1 MKKIF
6 NILLCLL
13 FVFMYADVTAQVPN
27 KQRKKPV
34 KKVAPKPTPP
44 PAPVVEAPKEPTLE
58 ETKTWILEK
67 ILKYKPLVYFSSSI
81 PAKNNCAYNVT
92 AASFDQNDQLILHLS
107 SEPTS
112 ACYKDRLQSISI
124 DFTLIDV
131 NKTNTVESTRRVL
144 LFPLTLE
151 KPFALS
157 YAPESLMKKQNLVQY
172 NTIIA
177 FSKDATYETN
187 LATRMGK
194 AFVKMNEFKKSST
207 QVKES
212 Y

>member
-6 NILLCLL
+6 SILFCL
-13 FVFMYADVTAQVPN
+13 FVVFIYADATAQVPN

-58 ETKTWILEK
+58 ETKTWIIEK

-81 PAKNNCAYNVT
+81 PAKNNCAYQVT

-107 SEPTS
+107 SAPTS
-112 ACYKDRLQSISI
+112 TCYKDKLQTISI
-124 DFTLIDV
+124 DFTLIDIS
-131 NKTNTVESTRRVL
+131 KTNTVESTRRVL

-151 KPFALS
+151 KPFTLT
-157 YAPESLMKKQNLVQY
+157 YAPESLMKKQNVVQY

-187 LATRMGK
+187 LATRIGK
-194 AFVKMNEFKKSST
+194 AFVKMNEFKKNT
-207 QVKES
+207 TPVTES